1 MLIICNSSWPRGHSV
16 FHAGFEPAISV
27 LSPEGWDYKHAPP
40 HSNNNLTFR
49 KNLYIITGAIHAAIN
64 GADMLNIV
72 DSNFVYNFTQ

>member
-1 MLIICNSSWPRGHSV
+1 
-16 FHAGFEPAISV
+16 